1 MGCMNSTLN
10 NAIRKTQSK
19 ERREREERTHK
30 NQHTSILKKK
40 KNSILYQSTPSL
52 LEYHKNKYVRTF
64 SCTSSIRTPSLNK
77 LKT

>member
-1 MGCMNSTLN
+1 MNSTLN

-30 NQHTSILKKK
+30 NQHTSILKKKK